1 MSVFDNYQCEGQLTL
16 GEIYG
21 QDIWSGKTCPERSVQ
36 TKERTLDVSLKK
48 RSASSKKMP
57 LFLDLRGGRSG
68 VLQAQSWEMG
78 GLLLGEFTMHSF
90 GECPKEERESRL
102 SQILE
107 DHPHLKYCLS
117 ARACQGILN
126 RAEKRGK
133 ELPEMLKMTL
143 LKQSAFKSEQE
154 NPGGGKGI
162 LIQNERTGALSTLN
176 NQSVCYGLC
185 SMNSNSMKSSNPHS
199 GIYEADTS
207 RTLDLNGGNSVCN
220 QGGMAIVQGVDA
232 YNQTITGDKAM
243 SITGAATDPHHIPCV
258 TVSQDAYDKFSENE
272 KSASLKASGGTYGGG
287 SEALVIQ

>member
-21 QDIWSGKTCPERSVQ
+21 QDIWSGKTFPEPSAQ
-36 TKERTLDVSLKK
+36 TKERTSDASLKK

-133 ELPEMLKMTL
+133 ELPKMLKMTL
-143 LKQSAFKSEQE
+143 LKQSAFKSEQDVR
-154 NPGGGKGI
+154 GGVKESLYNMNGQEHCQPLTTKVYCLQGNGIDRAETAGCNGKGWREN
-162 LIQNERTGALSTLN
+162 QSYTLN
-176 NQSVCYGLC
+176 TIDRPAVCC
-185 SMNSNSMKSSNPHS
+185 
-199 GIYEADTS
+199 
-207 RTLDLNGGNSVCN
+207 
-220 QGGMAIVQGVDA
+220 GVDA
-232 YNQTITGDKAM
+232 YNQTETGDKAM

-272 KSASLKASGGTYGGG
+272 KSAALKASGGTYGGG